1 MTERFQVD
9 MAGLVDVLSR
19 HLYSGPQVF
28 VRELL
33 QNAVDAIAAR
43 RALDPAAEATVR
55 IRIVAS
61 DEGPVLEVVDTGI
74 GLTADDAAEL
84 LSTIGRS
91 SKREPQL
98 GTGREQFIGQFGI
111 GMLAAFMVA
120 DRIEVASRSHHGG
133 EPVQWIGRADGTFD
147 LTGLAGDLPVGT
159 KVRLHPRAD
168 ADHWFDP
175 HTVAGLAADYGSL
188 LPVDVAVAVPVAGAG
203 TLWRRISAAAPPW
216 ALAYANE
223 SDREAAL
230 SSWCRETLGFTP
242 IGHIDLDLPLVGLDG
257 VAFILPQA
265 LPPGS
270 GSHRVYVKR
279 MLLGARVDGV
289 LPDWAFFVRA
299 VVDTTALTPTASRE
313 QLHADEIL
321 LATRDALGTRLKR
334 WAIDTLS
341 EQHPIAR
348 AFLRTHHLALRAL
361 ATTDDD
367 LLDLVSRVLPYETT
381 DGHRTLAEIAARD
394 GELVYTSTTEAYQR
408 VASVARA
415 QGLTVVNAGYV
426 YDTAIVDRLRRRAGW
441 ITRELTSN
449 EIYHS
454 LEAAESERTGEHLAA
469 LGRAQDLL
477 AERDVDVLIRRYE
490 PETVPALLL
499 RDPEGERRR
508 DLDAER
514 AATPHLWAGLL
525 DAIDEP
531 RTARSRS
538 LVLNERSPVVRLL
551 LQTAE
556 PEVFTA
562 GLHALYLSA
571 VMLAGDGLGTRDI
584 TTLNH
589 SLSVLLASAAAAE
602 PA

>member
-55 IRIVAS
+55 IRTVPTDA
-61 DEGPVLEVVDTGI
+61 GPVLEVVDTGL
-74 GLTADDAAEL
+74 GLTRSDAAEL

-120 DRIEVASRSHHGG
+120 DSIEVTSRSHHGDSA
-133 EPVQWIGRADGTFD
+133 VRWVGRADGTFD
-147 LTGLAGDLPVGT
+147 LTEPADEHPVGT
-159 KVRLHPRAD
+159 TVRLRPRPD

-175 HTVAGLAADYGSL
+175 HTVAGLAAEYGSL

-203 TLWRRISAAAPPW
+203 TMWRRVTVAEPPW
-216 ALAYANE
+216 DLPYADAVSREQALN
-223 SDREAAL
+223 
-230 SSWCRETLGFTP
+230 SWCRETLGFAP
-242 IGHIDLDLPLVGLDG
+242 LAHIDLDLPLVGLSG

-279 MLLGARVDGV
+279 MLLGAHVDGV

-313 QLHADEIL
+313 QLQADEIL
-321 LATRDALGTRLKR
+321 LATRDALGARLKQ
-334 WAIDTLS
+334 WAVDTLS
-341 EQHPIAR
+341 EQHPITR
-348 AFLRTHHLALRAL
+348 TFLRTHHLALRAL

-367 LLDLVSRVLPYETT
+367 LLDLIARVLPYETT
-381 DGHRTLAEIAARD
+381 DGHHTLAEIAAHD
-394 GELVYTSTTEAYQR
+394 GELVYTSTTEAYHR

-426 YDTAIVDRLRRRAGW
+426 YDAAIIERLRRRAGW
-441 ITRELTSN
+441 ITRELTSS
-449 EIYHS
+449 ELYHA
-454 LEAAESERTGEHLAA
+454 LEPAGPESAEEHRHALA
-469 LGRAQDLL
+469 RAQDLL
-477 AERDVDVLIRRYE
+477 VERDVEVVIRRYD

-525 DAIDEP
+525 ESIDAP
-531 RTARSRS
+531 RNARSRT
-538 LVLNERSPVVRLL
+538 LVLNERSSVVRLL
-551 LQTAE
+551 LGTAE
-556 PEVFTA
+556 SDVFAA
-562 GLHALYLSA
+562 GLQALYLSA
-571 VMLAGDGLGTRDI
+571 VMLAGDGLGTRDV
-584 TTLNH
+584 TVLNH
-589 SLSVLLASAAAAE
+589 SLSVLLASAAAE